1 MLNILAGNT
10 ICKQVKMLSER
21 EKEVMSKIQFYVS
34 ISGASV
40 LFYGRKRSVMFDM
53 VKREKVLPYATLH
66 QIGCMYYVLYRL
78 KEQFDILE
86 NMHIRFLA
94 KNLDEAIDTTLMS
107 VPTDTDYLRPLFML
121 S

>member
-1 MLNILAGNT
+1 
-10 ICKQVKMLSER
+10 MLSER